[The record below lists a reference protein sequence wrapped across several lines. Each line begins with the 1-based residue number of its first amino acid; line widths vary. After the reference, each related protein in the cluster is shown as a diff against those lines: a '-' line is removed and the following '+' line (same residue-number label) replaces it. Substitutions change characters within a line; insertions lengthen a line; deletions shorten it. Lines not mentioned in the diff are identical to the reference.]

1 MVLLCCFCAREFRDF
16 EGIERFFDGNFV
28 SIAVE
33 IWFVIICVGLCPHG
47 SCFKPQFLALL
58 GI

>member
-16 EGIERFFDGNFV
+16 EGIERFFAGNFV

-33 IWFVIICVGLCPHG
+33 TWFVIIWGGLCPHR
-47 SCFKPQFLALL
+47 SCFKPQFLA
-58 GI
+58 